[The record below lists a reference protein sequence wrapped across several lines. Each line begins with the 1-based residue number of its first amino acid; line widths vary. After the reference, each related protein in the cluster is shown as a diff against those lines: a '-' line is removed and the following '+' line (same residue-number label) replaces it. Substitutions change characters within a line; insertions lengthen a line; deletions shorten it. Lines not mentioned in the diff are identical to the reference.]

1 MNKLLGEQIQR
12 GLGGTLRGG
21 WRLCSEPSTS
31 CSYHKFVSAHATG
44 MSHTVVGNTNLI
56 SPTFSMTKPVFIYSH
71 SQCVIFFSI
80 IGEGIISVFE
90 NLIGFQNQ
98 GETSSRWGK
107 ERSRVAGMCHCAKDF
122 KRIFTK
128 SAKDSK
134 KKIMIYGL
142 NKLLTAGVERVC
154 ERYQRNP
161 RRFQHKGFTF
171 TFLTISSVYALAFTF
186 YDYKHLD

>member
-1 MNKLLGEQIQR
+1 MNKFLGEQIQR

-31 CSYHKFVSAHATG
+31 CSYHKFVSAYATG

-56 SPTFSMTKPVFIYSH
+56 SPAFSMTCDRSKPVFIYSH
-71 SQCVIFFSI
+71 TQFVIFFSI

-98 GETSSRWGK
+98 GETSSRWRK

-134 KKIMIYGL
+134 KKIMI
-142 NKLLTAGVERVC
+142 
-154 ERYQRNP
+154 
-161 RRFQHKGFTF
+161 
-171 TFLTISSVYALAFTF
+171 
-186 YDYKHLD
+186 